1 LPRSWAS
8 ERIELRLVS
17 SFRTI
22 AGERPSWRSRL
33 TELGFVWN
41 ARDLRWENMFTELK
55 LYVAK
60 FNDCNVPATWE
71 ENPKL
76 GKWVRINARR
86 SEAGDYRQSARLV
99 SMLLDSSGS
108 AELLA

>member
-1 LPRSWAS
+1 
-8 ERIELRLVS
+8 
-17 SFRTI
+17 
-22 AGERPSWRSRL
+22 
-33 TELGFVWN
+33 
-41 ARDLRWENMFTELK
+41 MFTELK

-108 AELLA
+108 ADCLPTIPAPSVRLHSFKDVARKNQDIGDSQEYEPASGEHRRWYIKRD